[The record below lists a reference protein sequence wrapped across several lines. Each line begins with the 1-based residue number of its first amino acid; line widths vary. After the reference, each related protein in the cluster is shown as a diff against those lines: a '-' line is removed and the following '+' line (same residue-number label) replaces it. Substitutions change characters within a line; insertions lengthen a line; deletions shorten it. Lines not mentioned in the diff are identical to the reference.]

1 MMEVVGVTMA
11 LDELRKAL
19 DVLQAH
25 LDELA
30 FEEASQVGYQD
41 VAHHFMYLQRT
52 LAGLQAVTQQKT
64 ALISSLAQEA
74 NVAYENVAP
83 YVEEKMQSALKKT
96 ETIALSAED
105 LNASSSK
112 RFSTRQ
118 SHPKRFVVLPRYI
131 VSCSAI
137 HHRPTRVAIKSLNFQ
152 SCTRPL
158 PLTVQVLCGRSF
170 ARRVFLRAREN
181 TPATGKTRTAPE
193 GAAGMRSFRG
203 MAEHHHGSAFGA

>member
-25 LDELA
+25 LDERA

-105 LNASSSK
+105 QRFFVETLLNPPEPSEALRRASQIH
-112 RFSTRQ
+112 RELFGDTPPP
-118 SHPKRFVVLPRYI
+118 HP
-131 VSCSAI
+131 
-137 HHRPTRVAIKSLNFQ
+137 
-152 SCTRPL
+152 
-158 PLTVQVLCGRSF
+158 
-170 ARRVFLRAREN
+170 
-181 TPATGKTRTAPE
+181 
-193 GAAGMRSFRG
+193 RG
-203 MAEHHHGSAFGA
+203 HQKP